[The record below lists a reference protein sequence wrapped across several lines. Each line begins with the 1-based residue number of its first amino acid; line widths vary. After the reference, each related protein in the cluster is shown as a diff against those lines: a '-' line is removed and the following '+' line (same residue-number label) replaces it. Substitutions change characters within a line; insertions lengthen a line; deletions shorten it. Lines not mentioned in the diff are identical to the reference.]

1 MNVFTSSIAIRHL
14 LVADAV
20 ISGTTGIVM
29 IALAGTVEPL
39 LNIPAPLMRT
49 AGVLLLPFAAMVWY
63 FSRAPEP
70 RRARVW
76 TVIVLNFAW
85 VAASVLALVAGMVEP
100 TTLGT
105 GFIVFQAAVVAILAE
120 MQFFGLRRSSLAT

>member
-20 ISGTTGIVM
+20 ISGTTGIVL

-49 AGVLLLPFAAMVWY
+49 AGVSSTGFRVGLFIAAPPIE
-63 FSRAPEP
+63 SRLAWARASNPAPP
-70 RRARVW
+70 HLRHGSCSGAHR
-76 TVIVLNFAW
+76 
-85 VAASVLALVAGMVEP
+85 GDVEP
-100 TTLGT
+100 C
-105 GFIVFQAAVVAILAE
+105 A
-120 MQFFGLRRSSLAT
+120 SSTKSEPW